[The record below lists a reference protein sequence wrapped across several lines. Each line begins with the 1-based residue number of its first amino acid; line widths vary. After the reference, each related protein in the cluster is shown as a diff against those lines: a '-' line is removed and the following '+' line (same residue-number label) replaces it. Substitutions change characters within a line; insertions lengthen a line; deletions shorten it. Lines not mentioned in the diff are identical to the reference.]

1 MEREEQP
8 DKPSKK
14 VEQKE
19 KLEMLGRETYLGGG
33 VQLERTKDLET
44 KLMEGGGARTKNTH
58 RDSAKDTRT
67 TLRETWL

>member
-19 KLEMLGRETYLGGG
+19 KLEMLGRETYLGSG

-44 KLMEGGGARTKNTH
+44 KLKEWGRGQ
-58 RDSAKDTRT
+58 D
-67 TLRETWL
+67 